1 MRRAAY
7 TLKEGE
13 IVVKDGQL
21 VKSVSG
27 RIFWTDS
34 KVSDDLAK
42 SMESELRSKFN
53 KYYTV
58 QMNNYIVAE
67 KNIVNSSPVMV
78 KADV

>member
-1 MRRAAY
+1 AAY